1 MKKKNNFLIVFT
13 VFVILLGIVVYAIMK
28 HSSVSTKLR
37 GSQFMHMY
45 AATPSAI
52 LIDVRTPTEFA
63 LGHIKGAINVD
74 FESQSFNDEV
84 KKLDQTKIYFVY
96 CRSGNRSGQAVA
108 FMKSV
113 GILSVYDLQGG
124 IIGNADTVQLIET
137 K

>member
-28 HSSVSTKLR
+28 HGSVSTKLR